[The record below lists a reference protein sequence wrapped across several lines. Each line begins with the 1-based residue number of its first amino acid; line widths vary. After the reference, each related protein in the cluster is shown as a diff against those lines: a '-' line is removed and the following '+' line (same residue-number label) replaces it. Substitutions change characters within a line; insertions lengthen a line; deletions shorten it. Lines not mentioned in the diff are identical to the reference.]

1 MNIKPLNERV
11 LVELKKQEEITKGG
25 IIIVNPQKKDYR
37 EGIVRA
43 IGKGYK
49 DKNGTI
55 TPLRVKKGDKV
66 VLTKFDGANV
76 VVEGKSMVVLKEYH
90 IMGVIDE

>member
-1 MNIKPLNERV
+1 MAAKL
-11 LVELKKQEEITKGG
+11 
-25 IIIVNPQKKDYR
+25 
-37 EGIVRA
+37 
-43 IGKGYK
+43 
-49 DKNGTI
+49 
-55 TPLRVKKGDKV
+55 KKGDKV